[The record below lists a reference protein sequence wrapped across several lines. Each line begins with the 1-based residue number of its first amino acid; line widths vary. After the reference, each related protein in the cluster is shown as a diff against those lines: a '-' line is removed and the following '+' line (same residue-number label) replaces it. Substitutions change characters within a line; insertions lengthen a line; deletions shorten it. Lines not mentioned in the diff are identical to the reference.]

1 MKDLNMQNLAGFYV
15 AHRKTC
21 ARCDGEGWVIN
32 EEYERFLERHG
43 SRWRVAAQMRW
54 GEDESRWPQPEIAC
68 PECKGEGIATE
79 WVPLEVALEKIK
91 AETL

>member
-1 MKDLNMQNLAGFYV
+1 
-15 AHRKTC
+15 
-21 ARCDGEGWVIN
+21 
-32 EEYERFLERHG
+32 
-43 SRWRVAAQMRW
+43 MRW